1 VVLMP
6 MNYSAD
12 ARSDR
17 QRRTLTA
24 FAALALLVTAGCRS
38 PGHRTDGMSV
48 EGRPVECR
56 ILGSGQDTV
65 LIMATIHGDEP
76 AGMRLVQHL
85 GDYLVE
91 RPDVLEDRRVVLMP
105 LVNPDGFANGTRH
118 NAGGIDLNRNF
129 PAGNFTSTGRHG
141 AEPLSEPESQA
152 IKAVLDE
159 WPPARIVSIHQPVA
173 CIDYDG
179 PAEDLARAM
188 GAWTDLPV
196 SRIGSLPGSLG
207 SYAGVT
213 RGIPIIT
220 LELPASASRMDASSL
235 WQAYG
240 EALLAAIRYP
250 EAIE

>member
-1 VVLMP
+1 MTP
-6 MNYSAD
+6 MNYSA
-12 ARSDR
+12 ASRNDR
-17 QRRTLTA
+17 RRRALTR
-24 FAALALLVTAGCRS
+24 FAALALLLAAGCRG
-38 PGHRTDGMSV
+38 PGQRTVGMSV
-48 EGRPVECR
+48 EGRPLECR

-76 AGMRLVQHL
+76 AGRRLVLHL
-85 GDYLVE
+85 ADYLVQ
-91 RPDVLEDRRVVLMP
+91 RPDVLADRRVVLMP
-105 LVNPDGFANGTRH
+105 LVNPDGLANGTRH
-118 NAGGIDLNRNF
+118 NASGIDLNRNF

-141 AEPLSEPESQA
+141 VQPLSEPESQA
-152 IKAVLDE
+152 IKTALDE

-179 PAEDLARAM
+179 PAEELARAM

-220 LELPASASRMDASSL
+220 LELPASASLMDADAL

-240 EALLAAIRYP
+240 KTLLAAIRYP